1 MNKIVIKEN
10 VLIIVFL
17 WDIMTLLLPVL
28 GQWQLLLCNIWLLF
42 LSVCDNEKLS
52 EG

>member
-1 MNKIVIKEN
+1 MC
-10 VLIIVFL
+10 LLLYFL
-17 WDIMTLLLPVL
+17 WGIVTLLLPAS